1 MKKNARDSYLVSEEY
16 ARAKTY
22 WRKRH
27 SYYHTEL
34 DKVIKSLITPK
45 SKVLEIGCGEGDSL
59 AFINPSFG
67 VGIERN
73 SYLINN
79 ARNKYPT
86 IKFIEGDIESEK
98 INLELYNLNL
108 TFDYI
113 ILSDLIGTL
122 NDIQLTFEKLHI
134 ISHRN
139 TKIIVTYYNY
149 FWNPVL
155 KIAEVLRLKLKE
167 GIMNWL
173 YIDEIKNLL
182 FLSDFLPVTVEHLML
197 LPINVPFVS
206 NIINKY
212 FPRLPVIRRFCI
224 SGIVIG
230 KFTPPINRIEDYS
243 VSIIIPCRNEAG
255 NIEEIIRRIPNVGR
269 QLEIIFIEGN
279 SSDNTYET
287 IEAVIQKYPNKCI
300 RLFKQTGKGKGNA
313 VRLGFEKAQ
322 GEILIILDADMT
334 VAPEDITKFY
344 KALKNKKGE
353 FINGSRLVYQ
363 MDEKA
368 MRTLNKLGN
377 IFFSKV
383 FTWLL
388 GQRITDTLCGT
399 KALFKKD
406 YLRIEKNRKFFG
418 EFDPFGDFDLLFGA
432 AKLKLKI
439 IEIPVRYGERKYGTT
454 NINRFRDGWLLTK
467 MCIVAFRKIKLGK
480 TLE

>member
-1 MKKNARDSYLVSEEY
+1 MNKFSRDKYLISEEY
-16 ARAKTY
+16 ALSKTY
-22 WRKRH
+22 WRKRN

-34 DKVIKSLITPK
+34 DKYLKSIIKPG
-45 SKVLEIGCGEGDSL
+45 SKVLEVGCGEGDTL
-59 AFINPSFG
+59 AFINPSIG

-73 SYLINN
+73 PYLINR
-79 ARNKYPT
+79 AIKKYPSL
-86 IKFIEGDIESEK
+86 KFIEGDIESEK
-98 INLELYNLNL
+98 ISNKLNDLNL
-108 TFDYI
+108 SFDYI

-122 NDIQLTFEKLHI
+122 NDIQKTFETLHI
-134 ISHRN
+134 TSHQN
-139 TKIIVTYYNY
+139 TIIIVTYYNY

-155 KIAEVLRLKLKE
+155 KIAEALKLKLKE

-182 FLSDFLPVTVEHLML
+182 FLSDFAPISVDYLMILPVYIPL
-197 LPINVPFVS
+197 VS
-206 NIINKY
+206 KIINKY
-212 FPRLPVIRRFCI
+212 FSRLPGIRRFSI
-224 SGIVIG
+224 SGIVTG
-230 KFTPPINRIEDYS
+230 KYTPSSNNIEDYS
-243 VSIIIPCRNEAG
+243 VSVIIPCRNEAG
-255 NIEEIIRRIPNVGR
+255 NIEEIIRRIPDFGK
-269 QLEIIFIEGN
+269 QLEIIFVEGH

-287 IEAVIQKYPNKCI
+287 IETVIQKYPNKCI
-300 RLFKQTGKGKGNA
+300 RLYKQTERGKGNA
-313 VRLGFEKAQ
+313 VRLGFEKAD
-322 GEILIILDADMT
+322 GDILIILDADMT

-344 KALKNKKGE
+344 KALRDKKGE

-363 MDEKA
+363 MEERA
-368 MRTLNKLGN
+368 MKTLNKLGN

-406 YLRIEKNRKFFG
+406 YLRIAKNRNIFG
-418 EFDPFGDFDLLFGA
+418 DFDPFGDFDLLFGA

-439 IEIPVRYGERKYGTT
+439 IEIPIRYAERKYGTT

-467 MCIVAFRKIKLGK
+467 MCFVAFRKIKLRK

>member
-1 MKKNARDSYLVSEEY
+1 MKKNTRDNYLVSEEY

-59 AFINPSFG
+59 AFITPSFG

-134 ISHRN
+134 VSHRN

-230 KFTPPINRIEDYS
+230 KFIPAINRIEDYS

-269 QLEIIFIEGN
+269 QLEIIFVEGN

-313 VRLGFEKAQ
+313 VRLGFEKAK

>member
-1 MKKNARDSYLVSEEY
+1 MNKVSRDNYLISEEY
-16 ARAKTY
+16 ATSKTY

-34 DKVIKSLITPK
+34 DKYFKSLIKPD

-59 AFINPSFG
+59 AFINPSFA

-73 SYLINN
+73 PYLINK

-86 IKFIEGDIESEK
+86 IKFIEGDIEDEK
-98 INLELYNLNL
+98 IKLDLHALNL

-122 NDIQLTFEKLHI
+122 KDIQLTFENLHI
-134 ISHRN
+134 VSGQG

-149 FWNPVL
+149 FWNPIL
-155 KIAEVLRLKLKE
+155 KIAEALRLKLKE

-182 FLSDFLPVTVEHLML
+182 LLTDFLPIAVDYLML
-197 LPINVPFVS
+197 FPINVPLISTIV
-206 NIINKY
+206 NKY
-212 FPRLPVIRRFCI
+212 FSQLPIIRRFCI
-224 SGIVIG
+224 SGIVTG
-230 KFTPPINRIEDYS
+230 KFATPAEKAEDYS
-243 VSIIIPCRNEAG
+243 VSVIIPCRNEAG
-255 NIEEIIRRIPNVGR
+255 NIDEIIKRIPDFGK
-269 QLEIIFIEGN
+269 QLEIIFVEGN

-287 IEAVIQKYPNKCI
+287 IEAAIKKHPNRHI
-300 RLFKQTGKGKGNA
+300 RLFKQRGKGKGNA
-313 VRLGFEKAQ
+313 VRLGFEKAK
-322 GEILIILDADMT
+322 GEVLIILDADMT

-363 MDEKA
+363 MDENA

-406 YLRIEKNRKFFG
+406 YDRIAKNRNFFG
-418 EFDPFGDFDLLFGA
+418 DFDPFGDFDLLFGA

-439 IEIPVRYGERKYGTT
+439 IEIPIRYGERKYGTT

-467 MCIVAFRKIKLGK
+467 MCFIAFIKIKLGK
-480 TLE
+480 PLE

>member
-1 MKKNARDSYLVSEEY
+1 MNKVSRYDYLTSEEY

-34 DKVIKSLITPK
+34 DKYLKSLIP
-45 SKVLEIGCGEGDSL
+45 SDSRVLEIGCGEGDSL

-67 VGIERN
+67 AGIEGN
-73 SYLINN
+73 SYLVNK
-79 ARNKYPT
+79 AKNKYPA
-86 IKFIEGDIESEK
+86 IKFIEGNIEDEK
-98 INLELYNLNL
+98 IEVVLHSLNL

-113 ILSDLIGTL
+113 IVSDLIGTL
-122 NDIQLTFEKLHI
+122 QDIQSTFEKLQI
-134 ISHRN
+134 VSHQGTR
-139 TKIIVTYYNY
+139 IIVTYYNY

-155 KIAEVLRLKLKE
+155 KAAEALRLKLKE

-182 FLSDFLPVTVEHLML
+182 FLADFSPIAVDYLML
-197 LPINVPFVS
+197 LPINIPILS
-206 NIINKY
+206 NIVNKR
-212 FPRLPVIRRFCI
+212 FSRLPGIRRLCI

-230 KFTPPINRIEDYS
+230 EFTPFADKTEDYS
-243 VSIIIPCRNEAG
+243 VSVIIPCRNEAG
-255 NIEEIIRRIPNVGR
+255 NIEEIIRRIPDFGKH
-269 QLEIIFIEGN
+269 LEIIFVEGN
-279 SSDNTYET
+279 SSDNTYEV
-287 IEAVIQKYPNKCI
+287 IEEAIQKYPQKCI
-300 RLFKQTGKGKGNA
+300 RLFKQEGKGKGDA
-313 VRLGFEKAQ
+313 VRLGFEKAR

-334 VAPEDITKFY
+334 VAPEDIIKFY

-363 MDEKA
+363 MEEKA

-399 KALFKKD
+399 KALFKRD
-406 YLRIEKNRKFFG
+406 YLRIAENRKLFG
-418 EFDPFGDFDLLFGA
+418 DFDPFGDFDLLFGA

-439 IEIPVRYGERKYGTT
+439 IEIPIRYAERKYGTT
-454 NINRFRDGWLLTK
+454 NINRFKDGWLLTK
-467 MCIVAFRKIKLGK
+467 MCLVAFKKIKLGK
-480 TLE
+480 SLE